1 LQFRYRGS
9 RRESAVAQLSTL
21 GISAQLWFAHIAKK
35 IQFGFWEFG
44 SKARSQNI
52 VVQIVER

>member
-1 LQFRYRGS
+1 
-9 RRESAVAQLSTL
+9 VAQLSTL